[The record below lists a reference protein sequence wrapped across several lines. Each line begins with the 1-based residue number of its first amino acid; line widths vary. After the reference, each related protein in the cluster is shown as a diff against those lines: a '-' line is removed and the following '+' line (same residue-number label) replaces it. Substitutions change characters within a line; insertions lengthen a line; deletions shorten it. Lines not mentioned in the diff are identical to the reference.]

1 MNPNNFS
8 SKENLA
14 MRKRYGSWAAGLL
27 AVFGILFVTSTG
39 WALGTIKHYPTLS
52 LRNFHV
58 NPDGIQRVPQPGP
71 GGERYFL
78 VPVYIYNE
86 VDTLFNPNFDGI
98 YQGQHLEPI
107 RSFEFQVYYPAQALV
122 LDTVH
127 GSPVV
132 VIGPDPNG
140 QPALAKTFFTRVSDQ
155 PVPVVPDPNQPGNH
169 DPFRHV
175 IHVSA
180 SSSVPLPL
188 ANTSDSGAVLLWLRF
203 KVIPANV
210 NAAEMF
216 LDTSLFNDHRG
227 DPDLNPTDFN
237 RGNFGGGQ
245 GVGGQQKKGYGLVQ
259 LTPQPIIEFR
269 PFSQVTTSDNVNFDL
284 TADLIYDPTVGGQV
298 TRQLQLRNGIGGT
311 DLTNITFCSDQ
322 QWLMVGTSAGAGNQ
336 CDFISVIHYTGV
348 GSEEKN
354 IYLSVPNAA
363 GLAPGIYFGTV
374 TFVSDGAGNSPA
386 KLRVRFI
393 RLANPNEPSST
404 GGGTGI
410 RLNISNSCAP
420 VCTNTLTFGTGVGAS
435 TGIDLLYGE
444 RAFTRDD
451 SIAADT
457 NVIATSR
464 CFAYFEPL
472 DKNADVR
479 FQDANFLGI
488 TRDIRS
494 DAPTGTLVY
503 KVNFSAGSVNC
514 YPVKVCVDPNDFPA
528 GGRVILRFTLN
539 GSEQG
544 IDLRQATV
552 DPNTGIQR
560 CVTISDRR
568 INTFY
573 IEYTPG
579 TTVNLTNILPNA
591 WNLISLPVIP
601 PNPDARVIF
610 PNAGGVP
617 YAYHASIGWDPPIAG
632 QLEFGRGYMIKY
644 GSYLGTDQLIAGVRS
659 FQIRNVRLD
668 EGWNTIG
675 AASTTQTTDFITL
688 TPLVGQQH
696 VPQLVS
702 DVWEF
707 LPTMGYVQTTFL
719 KPGHGYFI
727 KTDAAGFY
735 NLDAPV
741 QATAQSGSDMA
752 GKLANG
758 VASLQSGLS
767 QVIVRDARGNG
778 QELFFGAATSAF
790 TESRFEMPAMASS
803 FDARFDANKGNT
815 SLNHSS
821 YVVDVRS
828 SSYPVTMNFTSL
840 QGEVVVRDMQGNVLG
855 NVSGTGSVTIAD
867 ANVHQVE
874 IAQKGDN
881 GRAVTGFNL
890 EQNVPNPFNGIT
902 SIGFNLPE
910 QSEISLVIY
919 NELGQVVRTL
929 VSGTVGAG
937 YHSVPFDASELAN
950 GTYYY
955 TLKAGNNVKTIRMQ
969 LAK

>member
-1 MNPNNFS
+1 
-8 SKENLA
+8 
-14 MRKRYGSWAAGLL
+14 MRKRYGSWAAGML
-27 AVFGILFVTSTG
+27 AVLGVLFATSTG
-39 WALGTIKHYPTLS
+39 WAIGTIKHYPTLS
-52 LRNFHV
+52 LRNYHI
-58 NPDGIQRVPQPGP
+58 NPDGIQRVSQPGP

-78 VPVYIYNE
+78 VPIYVYNE
-86 VDTLFNPNFDGI
+86 VDTTFNPNFDGL
-98 YQGQHLEPI
+98 YQGQHLVPI
-107 RSFEFQVYYPAQALV
+107 RSFEFQLYYPAQAII
-122 LDTVH
+122 LDTAH

-140 QPALAKTFFTRVSDQ
+140 QPALAKTFFTRVSDR
-155 PVPVVPDPNQPGNH
+155 PVPVVPVDSIGNH
-169 DPFRHV
+169 DPNRHV
-175 IHVSA
+175 VQIAA
-180 SSSVPLPL
+180 SSEVPLPL

-203 KVIPANV
+203 KVIPTAV

-216 LDTSLFNDHRG
+216 LDSSQFADHLG
-227 DPDLNPTDFN
+227 DPDLNPTTWQH
-237 RGNFGGGQ
+237 GNFGGGQ

-259 LTPQPIIEFR
+259 VTPQPLFEFR

-284 TADLIYDPTVGGQV
+284 VTDLIYDPTVGGTV
-298 TRQLQLRNGIGGT
+298 TRQIQLRNAVGNT
-311 DLTNITFCSDQ
+311 DLTNIRLCSDQ
-322 QWLMVGTSAGAGNQ
+322 QWLMVGTSSGGGQQ

-363 GLAPGIYFGTV
+363 GLAPGIYYGTV
-374 TFVSDGAGNSPA
+374 TFVSDGAGNSPS

-393 RLANPNEPSST
+393 RLANPNEPAAGS
-404 GGGTGI
+404 GTGI
-410 RLNISNSCAP
+410 RLNISNSCVP
-420 VCTNTLTFGTGVGAS
+420 VCTSTIAFGTGVGAS

-444 RAFTRDD
+444 QIFSTD
-451 SIAADT
+451 SKTAADT
-457 NVIATSR
+457 NVVTSGR
-464 CFAYFEPL
+464 CYAYFEPL

-479 FQDANFLGI
+479 FLDPSFLGL

-494 DAPTGTLVY
+494 DAPTGTLIY
-503 KVNFSAGSVNC
+503 KVNFSAGDVNC

-528 GGRVILRFTLN
+528 GSRVVMRFTLN

-544 IDLRQATV
+544 IDLRQATI

-568 INTFY
+568 INSFY

-610 PNAGGVP
+610 PNAAGIP

-632 QLEFGRGYMIKY
+632 QLEFGRGYMVKY
-644 GSYLGTDQLIAGVRS
+644 GSYLGTDQLVAGVRS
-659 FQIRNVRLD
+659 YQIRNVRLD

-675 AASTTQTTDFITL
+675 AASTTATTDMISL
-688 TPLVGQQH
+688 TPLTGQVH

-707 LPTMGYVQTTFL
+707 VPTMGYQQTTFL

-727 KTDAAGFY
+727 KTDAAGYY

-741 QATAQSGSDMA
+741 QGTQQSGSDMA

-758 VASLQSGLS
+758 VASLQNELS
-767 QVIVRDARGNG
+767 QVNVRDARGNG
-778 QELFFGAATSAF
+778 QALYFGTATTTMS
-790 TESRFEMPAMASS
+790 ESRFEMPAMSAS
-803 FDARFDANKGNT
+803 FDARFDANHGNT

-821 YVVDVRS
+821 YVVSIRAN
-828 SSYPVTMNFTSL
+828 SYPVTMNFTSL
-840 QGEVVVRDMQGNVLG
+840 QGEVVVRDMQGHVLG
-855 NVSGTGSVTIAD
+855 SANGSGIVTISD
-867 ANVHQVE
+867 PNVHQVE

-881 GRAVTGFNL
+881 GPAVTGFNL
-890 EQNVPNPFNGIT
+890 EQNIPNPFNGVT
-902 SIGFNLPE
+902 AIGFNLPE
-910 QSEISLVIY
+910 QNEVSLVIY

-937 YHSVPFDASELAN
+937 HHSVPFDASELAN
-950 GTYYY
+950 GTYFY
-955 TLKAGNNVKTIRMQ
+955 TLKAGNYVKTIRMQ